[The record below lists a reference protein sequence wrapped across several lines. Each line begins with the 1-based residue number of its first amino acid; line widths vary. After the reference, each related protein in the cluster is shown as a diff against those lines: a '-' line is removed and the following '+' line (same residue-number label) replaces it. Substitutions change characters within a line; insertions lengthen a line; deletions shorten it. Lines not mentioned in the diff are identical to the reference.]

1 MEHEGLKWAIQVLS
15 SARLQIAEIITGRHK
30 QNTAWIRRN
39 LPHTRHY
46 FDIWHESKGNV
57 G

>member
-1 MEHEGLKWAIQVLS
+1 MEHEGLKRVIQVVS
-15 SARLQIAEIITGRHK
+15 NATLQIAEIITGRHK

-39 LPHTRHY
+39 LQDTRHY